1 MNEEDLILE
10 DSDKVR
16 LLELLKRMQDD
27 GRTKQDLDLAVQMFT
42 EKYAKK
48 KSLDTESITSDLE
61 DGVSEPNNFE
71 FDPATKT
78 FTLNGEVVNITQVP
92 DEKKEELIPVG
103 QQQFIPKDIPV
114 TKFPVGFGTDGNQ
127 LSTIPLGENESDVF
141 VDSEGLEIYNQLV
154 SKQKELAELSNER
167 QRLSTGGSFGSP
179 TTGIT
184 SSRFV
189 PVNLRGKANELD
201 KKIEPLQ
208 SQIDEIN
215 SNLSNNIEANKIIQQ
230 KYNYDILKS
239 NEPGFDYKLI
249 YSMPAE
255 TYFNEP
261 ADEVYGRGLNE
272 QELNQFKNELMFERS
287 NDNFGIVPNILR
299 NASNDDTKET
309 LTQKVISSVNNDL
322 ESNMRKYLSDDE
334 LALAKL
340 RTKAFELER
349 QLETAL
355 PTDKARLIT
364 ELSDTKRAI
373 QASTTTKE
381 FFNLDGSRRDAP
393 ISEEE
398 SEIQEFNE
406 QVDVNYQLF
415 DQTERGQFLTIYER
429 LSSVQKQLEADF
441 ENLTYRNTNGEYISI
456 KDALN
461 IAEFNPAVGAARG
474 MVALF
479 GDALDSTLDL
489 IGLLPEE
496 KENAKRVIKSYQ
508 DRYKDNEAKLIAM
521 TRLIGANTDPGSI
534 DKGGFANIKLLGE
547 SLGEGFGGIFIDD
560 FNIQTDADFIAS
572 FGQLMKENGVELTE
586 SQETQV
592 ANDIEDMVLRGIGT
606 SIPIMLQIMLTRQ
619 IPVGALGAI
628 KKLPRY
634 IALSN
639 YLTSNLGATGKFT
652 LSLAENIAIGGTSF
666 GLVKSDA
673 IGVAAGVGEGGVGAV
688 FDTFFPKSKAYYA
701 IRSIFGAASARG
713 INMGAYGIRVL
724 GGGAGEL
731 VAEYSGEMLDNMFK
745 RGFSWE
751 QALERTVGRTKDEA
765 LDKLIATALTCTMFS
780 GAFNAGMLNLTM
792 DEINTKYGGPNITPE
807 AQRAIEKINEIV
819 GDFKNTDS
827 GAQLSLFDAEL
838 FDTDAQDNPYL
849 NLEGPEQVAEPEI
862 DLTGQTELDLFT
874 DEATLFAEQ
883 QMSDVLSQ
891 KVDGRNNIKLGR
903 INTGMSDVKVQKAI
917 NDFNN
922 DVQSEERAKLENV
935 LKTMYDSGTINFIG
949 SDGKKKIKNT
959 VNTSDFSDVTNDIKV
974 TNDRKYVYGNPELL
988 EEQFQLNMEM
998 TKNGTVEGGTTFN
1011 DSDGNLF
1018 GQKKF
1023 AVSIFPDLS
1032 VTKQKGEGTFSKE
1045 EIAAFKE
1052 KHKDILDGNK
1062 NLAVG
1067 TYTSP
1072 ETGISYLDVTA
1083 IMSDATTAQKLAIQY
1098 NQESYFDLE
1107 RGKEIRTGGTG
1118 TPVEGM
1124 ESIEQRVADI
1134 ETLEIQESYTNKLI
1148 KKIESFEKNIDELG
1162 YSDPFLATAT
1172 VKAALVIMRKSIQA
1186 GVSIKKAIDQ
1196 AVAYIKANK
1205 PQEEIFD
1212 ETNFRSLFSDKPNN
1226 VSSSATTTMR
1236 NRNEEGIVET
1246 NENELDSEGSEII
1259 LSVAEPEENQVN
1271 RNGDSSR
1278 MDSADKKRKSDYE
1291 KTNKKITLEEVRL
1304 TLLELG
1310 FDENIR
1316 VKNKLIKLAQDNPDM
1331 SVAAFE
1337 AIANRELQS
1346 GASAAAK
1353 LHADDVVGKMDGGI
1367 GKSHISKDVRDLSD
1381 RIIEAERIIGLDKHY
1396 DNMKL
1401 ETDALIKQLSEM
1413 EIGTDSY
1420 NETLQKINTLSSKM
1434 GITFDPESNNLM
1446 FGEEIVPEG
1455 LIETDGAPIPYR
1467 LKHPV
1472 GVDGQM
1478 ISSADAQAFLDRE
1491 SADNPNFERAQER
1504 ADIYFEATDN
1514 LLNFKL
1520 EEGLIDQETFNRLSQ
1535 IKYSPRMF
1543 IEHLTKLEDGV
1554 FQDGTV
1560 SQLDAPLK
1568 TLDQGS
1574 DKALHNDATDLIIKQ
1589 IAGTYKLAFKNRARG
1604 GLLEFINESN
1614 RTGTDIS
1621 DFGYLIDSKNPLKDG
1636 YVSMDVYV
1644 DGKRVSMAIDQEMAG
1659 SFEGGTANLPG
1670 WLRWVSGSQIL
1681 KTFATG
1687 INPLFALT
1695 NFPRDFVH
1703 VIMSTD
1709 TYGTVLP
1716 ISMAK
1721 MGYDII
1727 KTLPDAITRGP
1738 QYQKAI
1744 SQGMGMDFLTT
1755 QGKLSINK
1763 GDTRFQKSS
1772 KNVFNALSWFGET
1785 SELMVRLAV
1794 RSRQITKRTAEF
1806 EKINGRKPNAQELE
1820 KIERMASND
1829 SRQTMDFGKGGRWS
1843 KQADT
1848 VIPYLNASLQGFRVS
1863 AKYLKDNPGKSMIKI
1878 TQLGAAAMALTARN
1892 IMQYRED
1899 YDKISPY
1906 EKINNFIFML
1916 PTKDEDGNRQYM
1928 RVRKDHFMIPFTTFF
1943 DDMAYQYLTGIN
1955 PNEGKQHFSLFM
1967 DDEDKSNLRKAWDM
1981 SMPLSGFDITELA
1994 TNIPIINALNTY
2006 RSNYD
2011 SFRDRQVYT
2020 GLYSEEDT
2028 PDYLEYYEG
2037 TSKIYKKIGEA
2048 FDLSPARL
2056 EAAVGKITTDP
2067 RNNVYYQAIDGVY
2080 EEITEGMD
2088 DSQIVEF
2095 DKTIGKGW
2103 LEQLGESSYR
2113 TVVRSVPEYVQD
2125 ETISIGKKAKLK
2137 ENGKNTVLFRT
2148 KYTIADEFAKAD
2160 EDKRDAI
2167 LDNLFEIYNNE
2178 VNLKLGY
2185 EVELQESDKENLLN
2199 IILEATTEKEFNV
2212 PTNIAYIENL
2222 KGRNPEAAAITFHYL
2237 MTQTAKK
2244 FGDPSPEMS
2253 KLMEDATKVG
2263 IIKPGDTKFNRYLL
2277 NLKSEQ
2283 NRIQE

>member
-48 KSLDTESITSDLE
+48 KSLDTESITSDSE

-92 DEKKEELIPVG
+92 DDKKEELIPLS
-103 QQQFIPKDIPV
+103 QQVLIPEEAPV
-114 TKFPVGFGTDGNQ
+114 TQYPVGFGSDGNQ
-127 LSTIPLGENESDVF
+127 LSTIPFGENESDVF
-141 VDSEGLEIYNQLV
+141 VDSDGLELYNQLV

-299 NASNDDTKET
+299 NASNDDNTET
-309 LTQKVISSVNNDL
+309 LTQKIISSVNNDL

-334 LALAKL
+334 IALAKL
-340 RTKAFELER
+340 RTKAFELEK

-364 ELSDTKRAI
+364 EQTAVKRAI

-429 LSSVQKQLEADF
+429 LSSVQKQLDADF

-479 GDALDSTLDL
+479 GDALDSTLDSL
-489 IGLLPEE
+489 GLLPEE
-496 KENAKRVIKSYQ
+496 KVNAKRVIESYQ
-508 DRYKDNEAKLIAM
+508 DRYRDNEAKLIAM

-534 DKGGFANIKLLGE
+534 DKGGFANIKLFGE

-560 FNIQTDADFIAS
+560 FNIQTDNDFITY
-572 FGQLMKENGVELTE
+572 FGQLMKENGIELTE
-586 SQETQV
+586 AQEIQIK
-592 ANDIEDMVLRGIGT
+592 NDISDMVASGIGT

-634 IALSN
+634 RAMAN
-639 YLTSNLGATGKFT
+639 YLTNKGGTAGKFA

-745 RGFSWE
+745 RGFNWE

-780 GAFNAGMLNLTM
+780 MAFNAGMLNLTM

-807 AQRAIEKINEIV
+807 AQGAIEKINKIV
-819 GDFKNTDS
+819 GDFKNTDNGS
-827 GAQLSLFDAEL
+827 QLSLFDAEL

-849 NLEGPEQVAEPEI
+849 SEQVSEPEV
-862 DLTGQTELDLFT
+862 DVTDQTDQIELELFS

-891 KVDGRNNIKLGR
+891 KVDGKNNIKLGR
-903 INTGMSDVKVQKAI
+903 INTGMPDVKVQKAI

-922 DVQSEERAKLENV
+922 DVQSEERAQLEKA

-959 VNTSDFSDVTNDIKV
+959 VSTSDFSDVTNDVKV

-1032 VTKQKGEGTFSKE
+1032 VTKQKGEGTFTKE

-1083 IMSDATTAQKLAIQY
+1083 VMSDATTAQKLAIQY

-1118 TPVEGM
+1118 APIEGM
-1124 ESIEQRVADI
+1124 ESVEQRVADI
-1134 ETLEIQESYTNKLI
+1134 ETLQVQEGFTKKVI

-1172 VKAALVIMRKSIQA
+1172 VKAALVIMRKSLQA

-1205 PQEEIFD
+1205 PQGEIFD

-1226 VSSSATTTMR
+1226 VSSSATTTKR
-1236 NRNEEGIVET
+1236 NRNEEGIIET
-1246 NENELDSEGSEII
+1246 NENELESEGSEII
-1259 LSVAEPEENQVN
+1259 LSVAEPEESQVN
-1271 RNGDSSR
+1271 RQGDASR

-1291 KTNKKITLEEVRL
+1291 KQNKKITPEEARL

-1310 FDENIR
+1310 FDANIR
-1316 VKNKLIKLAQDNPDM
+1316 VKDKLMKLVEDNPDM

-1337 AIANRELQS
+1337 AIAYRELQE

-1353 LHADDVVGKMDGGI
+1353 LYADKVVGRMDGGL
-1367 GKSHISKDVRDLSD
+1367 GKSHLTDSQRDLSD

-1401 ETDALIKQLSEM
+1401 ETDGLIKQLSEM
-1413 EIGTDSY
+1413 EVGTDSY
-1420 NETLQKINTLSSKM
+1420 NETLEKINTLSSKM
-1434 GITFDPESNNLM
+1434 GITFDPESGNLM

-1455 LIETDGAPIPYR
+1455 LVETDGAPIRYR
-1467 LKHPV
+1467 LRQTV

-1478 ISSADAQAFLDRE
+1478 TSSADAQAFLDRE
-1491 SADNPNFERAQER
+1491 ANNPDFERAQER
-1504 ADIYFEATDN
+1504 ANIYFEATDN
-1514 LLNFKL
+1514 LLKFKL

-1543 IEHLTKLEDGV
+1543 IEHLSKLEDGV
-1554 FQDGTV
+1554 FEDGTV
-1560 SQLDAPLK
+1560 SQLDTPLK

-1574 DKALHNDATDLIIKQ
+1574 DKTLHNDATDLIIKQ
-1589 IAGTYKLAFKNRARG
+1589 ISGTYKLAFKNRARG

-1621 DFGYLIDSKNPLKDG
+1621 DFGYLIDSKNPLRDG

-1644 DGKRVSMAIDQEMAG
+1644 DGKRVSMAIDREMAD
-1659 SFEGGTANLPG
+1659 SFDTGTGNLPG
-1670 WLRWVSGSQIL
+1670 WTRWVSGSQIL

-1687 INPLFALT
+1687 VNPLFALT
-1695 NFPRDFVH
+1695 NFPRDFLH

-1709 TYGTVLP
+1709 TYGTILP

-1721 MGYDII
+1721 LSYDII
-1727 KTLPDAITRGP
+1727 KTLPDAIMRGP
-1738 QYQKAI
+1738 QYQRAI
-1744 SQGMGMDFLTT
+1744 SQGMGMDHLTT
-1755 QGKLSINK
+1755 QGKVTINR
-1763 GDTRFQKSS
+1763 GDGRFKKSS
-1772 KNVFNALSWFGET
+1772 KNVFNALAWFGET

-1806 EKINGRKPNAQELE
+1806 EKINGRKPNAKELY
-1820 KIERMASND
+1820 KIESMASND
-1829 SRQTMDFGKGGRWS
+1829 SRQTMDFSKGGRWA
-1843 KQADT
+1843 KKADSL
-1848 VIPYLNASLQGFRVS
+1848 IPYLNASLQGFRVS
-1863 AKYLKDNPGKSMIKI
+1863 AKYMKDNPGKSVIKI

-1892 IMQYRED
+1892 ILQYRED
-1899 YDKISPY
+1899 YDKISQY

-1916 PTKDEDGNRQYM
+1916 PTKDENGNRQYM

-1943 DDMAYQYLTGIN
+1943 DDIAYQHMTGIN
-1955 PNEGKQHFSLFM
+1955 PNEGKKHFSLFM

-2020 GLYSEEDT
+2020 GLFSEEDT

-2056 EAAVGKITTDP
+2056 EASVGKITTDP
-2067 RNNVYYQAIDGVY
+2067 RNNVYYQAIDGIY
-2080 EEITEGMD
+2080 EEMTEGMD

-2148 KYTIADEFAKAD
+2148 KYTTADEFAKAD
-2160 EDKRDAI
+2160 KDKRDAI
-2167 LDNLFEIYNNE
+2167 LDNLFEIYGNQ
-2178 VNLKLGY
+2178 VNLELGY

-2237 MTQTAKK
+2237 MTHTAKK

>member
-42 EKYAKK
+42 DKYAKK
-48 KSLDTESITSDLE
+48 KSLDTESITSDSE
-61 DGVSEPNNFE
+61 DGVSEPNSFE

-92 DEKKEELIPVG
+92 DEKKEELIPLS
-103 QQQFIPKDIPV
+103 QQVLIPEGAPATPYPI
-114 TKFPVGFGTDGNQ
+114 GFGSDGNQ
-127 LSTIPLGENESDVF
+127 LSTIPFGENESDVF
-141 VDSEGLEIYNQLV
+141 VDSDGLELYNQLV
-154 SKQKELAELSNER
+154 SKQEELARLSNER

-179 TTGIT
+179 TTGVT
-184 SSRFV
+184 GSSFL

-201 KKIEPLQ
+201 EKIEPLQ
-208 SQIDEIN
+208 IEIDEIN

-299 NASNDDTKET
+299 NIDDDDTQET
-309 LTQKVISSVNNDL
+309 LTQKIISSVNNDL

-355 PTDKARLIT
+355 ATDKARLIT

-393 ISEEE
+393 ISEGE
-398 SEIQEFNE
+398 SEVQEFNE

-429 LSSVQKQLEADF
+429 LSSVQKQLDADF

-474 MVALF
+474 LVALF
-479 GDALDSTLDL
+479 DDTLDSTLDL
-489 IGLLPEE
+489 LGLLPEE
-496 KENAKRVIKSYQ
+496 KVNAKRVIESYQ
-508 DRYKDNEAKLIAM
+508 DRYRDNEAKLIAM

-534 DKGGFANIKLLGE
+534 DKGGFANIKLFGE

-560 FNIQTDADFIAS
+560 FNIQTDKDFLES
-572 FGQLMKENGVELTE
+572 YVQLMKENGIELTE
-586 SQETQV
+586 SQLAE
-592 ANDIEDMVLRGIGT
+592 AENDISDMVASGLGT
-606 SIPIMLQIMLTRQ
+606 SIPIMLQIMITRQ

-628 KKLPRY
+628 KQLPRY
-634 IALSN
+634 RAMAN
-639 YLTSNLGATGKFT
+639 YLTSKGTIGKYA
-652 LSLAENIAIGGTSF
+652 LSLAENTVIGGTSF
-666 GLVKSDA
+666 GLVKSDD
-673 IGVAAGVGEGGVGAV
+673 ISVAMGFGEGFVGGT
-688 FDTFFPKSKAYYA
+688 FDTFFPKSKTYYA

-713 INMGAYGIRVL
+713 INTGAYSLRVL

-745 RGFSWE
+745 RGYNWE
-751 QALERTVGRTKDEA
+751 QALERTVGRTGDEA
-765 LDKLIATALTCTMFS
+765 LDKLIATAITCTMFS
-780 GAFNAGMLNLTM
+780 SAFNAGMLNLTM

-807 AQRAIEKINEIV
+807 AQNAVNKINEII
-819 GDFKNTDS
+819 GDFKNSSS
-827 GAQLSLFDAEL
+827 GGQLSLFDAEL

-849 NLEGPEQVAEPEI
+849 NLEGPEQSAQPEI

-874 DEATLFAEQ
+874 DEATSFAEQ
-883 QMSDVLSQ
+883 QMSEVLSQ

-903 INTGMSDVKVQKAI
+903 INTGMSDVKVQKAV

-922 DVQSEERAKLENV
+922 DVQSEERAQLEKV
-935 LKTMYDSGTINFIG
+935 LKTMYDSGTITFKG
-949 SDGKKKIKNT
+949 SDGKKVIKNT
-959 VNTSDFSDVTNDIKV
+959 VSTSDFSDVTNDVKV
-974 TNDRKYVYGNPELL
+974 TNDRQYVYGNPELL

-1083 IMSDATTAQKLAIQY
+1083 VMSDATTAQKLAIQY

-1118 TPVEGM
+1118 APIEGM
-1124 ESIEQRVADI
+1124 ESVEQRVADI
-1134 ETLEIQESYTNKLI
+1134 ETLQVQEGFTKKVI
-1148 KKIESFEKNIDELG
+1148 KKIESFEKNIGDLR

-1172 VKAALVIMRKSIQA
+1172 VKAALAIMRKSIQA

-1205 PQEEIFD
+1205 KQGEIFD

-1226 VSSSATTTMR
+1226 VTSSATTTKR
-1236 NRNEEGIVET
+1236 NRNEEGIIET
-1246 NENELDSEGSEII
+1246 NENELESEGSEII
-1259 LSVAEPEENQVN
+1259 LSVAEPEESQIN
-1271 RNGDSSR
+1271 RQGDASR

-1291 KTNKKITLEEVRL
+1291 KKNKKITLEEARL

-1316 VKNKLIKLAQDNPDM
+1316 IKDKLIKLVQDNPDM

-1337 AIANRELQS
+1337 AIASRELQN

-1353 LHADDVVGKMDGGI
+1353 LYADDVVGKMDGGL
-1367 GKSHISKDVRDLSD
+1367 GKSHITKSERDLSD
-1381 RIIEAERIIGLDKHY
+1381 RIIEYERIIALDKVY
-1396 DNMKL
+1396 DGYKL
-1401 ETDALIKQLSEM
+1401 QTDALIKQLSEM
-1413 EIGTDSY
+1413 EVGTDSY
-1420 NETLQKINTLSSKM
+1420 NETLEKINTLSSKM
-1434 GITFDPESNNLM
+1434 GITFDPESGNLM

-1455 LIETDGAPIPYR
+1455 LVETDGAPIRYR
-1467 LKHPV
+1467 LRQTV

-1478 ISSADAQAFLDRE
+1478 VSSADAQAFLDRE
-1491 SADNPNFERAQER
+1491 SANNPDFERAQER
-1504 ADIYFEATDN
+1504 ANIYFEASDN
-1514 LLNFKL
+1514 LLKFKL

-1535 IKYSPRMF
+1535 IKYSPRVF
-1543 IEHLTKLEDGV
+1543 IEHLSKLEDGV
-1554 FQDGTV
+1554 SKDG
-1560 SQLDAPLK
+1560 SINQLDTPLK

-1574 DKALHNDATDLIIKQ
+1574 DKTMHNDATDLIIKQ
-1589 IAGTYKLAFKNRARG
+1589 IAGTYKLAFKNRARA
-1604 GLLEFINESN
+1604 GLFEFINESN
-1614 RTGTDIS
+1614 RTGLDIS
-1621 DFGYLIDSKNPLKDG
+1621 DFGYIIDNKNTLKDG
-1636 YVSMDVYV
+1636 YVPMDVYI
-1644 DGKRVSMAIDQEMAG
+1644 DGKRVSMAIDQDMAA
-1659 SFEGGTANLPG
+1659 SFEGGTLTFPG
-1670 WLRWVSGSQIL
+1670 YMRWLSGSQIL

-1721 MGYDII
+1721 MSYDII

-1755 QGKLSINK
+1755 QGKVSINK
-1763 GDTRFQKSS
+1763 GDTRFQKSA

-1843 KQADT
+1843 KEIDT

-1863 AKYLKDNPGKSMIKI
+1863 AKYMKDNPGKSVIKI
-1878 TQLGAAAMALTARN
+1878 TQLGVAAMALTARN

-1899 YDKISPY
+1899 YDKISQY

-1943 DDMAYQYLTGIN
+1943 DDMAYQYLTGLN

-1981 SMPLSGFDITELA
+1981 SMPLEGFDITELA

-2006 RSNYD
+2006 QSNYD
-2011 SFRDRQVYT
+2011 SFRDREVFYDA
-2020 GLYSEEDT
+2020 EDY
-2028 PDYLEYYEG
+2028 PDRLEYYRG
-2037 TSKIYKKIGEA
+2037 TSKIYKQIGESLN
-2048 FDLSPARL
+2048 LSPARL

-2095 DKTIGKGW
+2095 DKTISKGW

-2113 TVVRSVPEYVQD
+2113 TVVRSVPEFAQD
-2125 ETISIGKKAKLK
+2125 ESISVLKKAKQV
-2137 ENGKNTVLFRT
+2137 ENGKKLVINRT
-2148 KYTIADEFAKAD
+2148 KYFMADEYAKAD
-2160 EDKRDAI
+2160 EDKRKEI
-2167 LDNLFEIYNNE
+2167 MNNLFDLYRNQVSLE
-2178 VNLKLGY
+2178 LGY
-2185 EVELQESDKENLLN
+2185 EVDIEDLN
-2199 IILEATTEKEFNV
+2199 YDNFKNTIEEITIEKEFDV
-2212 PTNIAYIENL
+2212 SPAIAQI
-2222 KGRNPEAAAITFHYL
+2222 KQSMGRNPEAAAITYHYL
-2237 MTQTAKK
+2237 MTETAKK

-2253 KLMEDATKVG
+2253 KLIEDATKVG
-2263 IIKPGDTKFNRYLL
+2263 ILKEGDTKFNRYLL

>member
-10 DSDKVR
+10 DSDKAK
-16 LLELLKRMQDD
+16 LMELLVKMKKN
-27 GRTKQDLDLAVQMFT
+27 GEPKAKIDLAVQMFT

-48 KSLDTESITSDLE
+48 KSLDTESITSDSE
-61 DGVSEPNNFE
+61 DGVSEPDNFE
-71 FDPATKT
+71 FDPSTKT
-78 FTLNGEVVNITQVP
+78 FTLNGEVINITQVP
-92 DEKKEELIPVG
+92 DNKKEELIPLSQTVL
-103 QQQFIPKDIPV
+103 IPEEAQATPYPIASGK
-114 TKFPVGFGTDGNQ
+114 DGNM
-127 LSTIPLGENESDVF
+127 LSTIPFGENKSDVF
-141 VDSEGLEIYNQLV
+141 VDSDGLELYNQLV
-154 SKQKELAELSNER
+154 SKQEELARLSNQK
-167 QRLSTGGSFGSP
+167 QRLITGGSFGSP
-179 TTGIT
+179 TTGVT
-184 SSRFV
+184 GSSFL

-201 KKIEPLQ
+201 EKIEPLQ
-208 SQIDEIN
+208 NEVNEIN
-215 SNLSNNIEANKIIQQ
+215 SNLSNNIEANKLIQQ

-261 ADEVYGRGLNE
+261 ADDVYGRGLNE

-299 NASNDDTKET
+299 NASNDDNTET

-322 ESNMRKYLSDDE
+322 ESSMRKYLSDDE
-334 LALAKL
+334 IALAKL
-340 RTKAFELER
+340 RTKAFELEK

-373 QASTTTKE
+373 EASTTTKE

-393 ISEEE
+393 ISEGE
-398 SEIQEFNE
+398 SELQEFNK
-406 QVDVNYQLF
+406 QIDVNYQLF

-461 IAEFNPAVGAARG
+461 IAELNPGIGATRG
-474 MVALF
+474 FTALF
-479 GDALDSTLDL
+479 GSSSDAILDSL
-489 IGLLPEE
+489 GLLPEE
-496 KENAKRVIKSYQ
+496 KVNAKRVIESYK

-547 SLGEGFGGIFIDD
+547 SLGEGFGGILIDD

-572 FGQLMKENGVELTE
+572 FGQLMKENGIELTE
-586 SQETQV
+586 AQEIQV
-592 ANDIEDMVLRGIGT
+592 KNDVSDMVASGIGT

-634 IALSN
+634 RAMAN
-639 YLTSNLGATGKFT
+639 YLTSKGTTGKFT

-666 GLVKSDA
+666 GLVKSDD
-673 IGVAAGVGEGGVGAV
+673 IGVAMGVGEGSVAAV

-713 INMGAYGIRVL
+713 INTGAYSLRVL

-745 RGFSWE
+745 RGFNWE

-765 LDKLIATALTCTMFS
+765 LDKLIATAITCTMFS
-780 GAFNAGMLNLTM
+780 SAFNAGMLNLTI
-792 DEINTKYGGPNITPE
+792 DEINTKYGGANQSQDVQN
-807 AQRAIEKINEIV
+807 AVNKINEIINNH
-819 GDFKNTDS
+819 KNSSS
-827 GAQLSLFDAEL
+827 GGQLSLFDAEL

-849 NLEGPEQVAEPEI
+849 NLEGPEQVAQPEI
-862 DLTGQTELDLFT
+862 DLTGQTELELFS
-874 DEATLFAEQ
+874 DGATSFAEQ

-922 DVQSEERAKLENV
+922 DVQSEERAELENA
-935 LKTMYDSGTINFIG
+935 LKTMYDSGTITFLG
-949 SDGKKKIKNT
+949 SDGKKVIKNS
-959 VNTSDFSDVTNDIKV
+959 VSTSDFSDVTNDVKV
-974 TNDRKYVYGNPELL
+974 TNDRQYVYGNPELL

-1083 IMSDATTAQKLAIQY
+1083 VMSDATTAQKLAIQY

-1118 TPVEGM
+1118 APIEGM
-1124 ESIEQRVADI
+1124 ESVEQRVADI
-1134 ETLEIQESYTNKLI
+1134 ETLQVQEGFTKKVI
-1148 KKIESFEKNIDELG
+1148 KKIESFEKNIVELG

-1172 VKAALVIMRKSIQA
+1172 VKAALVIMRKSLEA

-1205 PQEEIFD
+1205 KQGEIFD

-1226 VSSSATTTMR
+1226 VTSSATTTKR

-1246 NENELDSEGSEII
+1246 NENELNSEGSEII
-1259 LSVAEPEENQVN
+1259 LSVAEPEESQVN
-1271 RNGDSSR
+1271 RQGDASR

-1291 KTNKKITLEEVRL
+1291 KQNKKITPEEARL

-1310 FDENIR
+1310 FDTNIR
-1316 VKNKLIKLAQDNPDM
+1316 VKDKLMKLAQDNPDM

-1337 AIANRELQS
+1337 AIAYRELQE

-1353 LHADDVVGKMDGGI
+1353 LYADKVVGRMDGGL
-1367 GKSHISKDVRDLSD
+1367 GKSHLTDSQRDLSD

-1413 EIGTDSY
+1413 EVGTDSY
-1420 NETLQKINTLSSKM
+1420 NETLEKINTLSSKM

-1472 GVDGQM
+1472 GVDGEM
-1478 ISSADAQAFLDRE
+1478 TSSADAQAFLDRE
-1491 SADNPNFERAQER
+1491 SANNPDFERAQER
-1504 ADIYFEATDN
+1504 ANFYFEATNN
-1514 LLNFKL
+1514 LLKFKL

-1543 IEHLTKLEDGV
+1543 IEHLSKLEDGV

-1560 SQLDAPLK
+1560 SQLDSPLK

-1589 IAGTYKLAFKNRARG
+1589 ISGTYKLAFKNRARG

-1621 DFGYLIDSKNPLKDG
+1621 DFGYLIDSKNPLRDG

-1644 DGKRVSMAIDQEMAG
+1644 DGKRVSMAIDREMAD
-1659 SFEGGTANLPG
+1659 SFDTGTGNLPG
-1670 WLRWVSGSQIL
+1670 WTRWVSGSQIL

-1687 INPLFALT
+1687 VNPLFALT
-1695 NFPRDFVH
+1695 NFPRDFLH

-1709 TYGTVLP
+1709 TYGTILP

-1721 MGYDII
+1721 LSYDII
-1727 KTLPDAITRGP
+1727 KTLPDAIMRGP
-1738 QYQKAI
+1738 QYQRAI
-1744 SQGMGMDFLTT
+1744 SQGMGMDHLTT
-1755 QGKLSINK
+1755 QGKVTINR
-1763 GDTRFQKSS
+1763 GDGRFKKSS
-1772 KNVFNALSWFGET
+1772 KNVFNALAWFGET

-1806 EKINGRKPNAQELE
+1806 EKINGRKPNAKELY
-1820 KIERMASND
+1820 KIESMASND
-1829 SRQTMDFGKGGRWS
+1829 SRQTMDFSKGGRWA
-1843 KQADT
+1843 KKADS

-1863 AKYLKDNPGKSMIKI
+1863 AKYMKDNPGKSVIKI

-1892 IMQYRED
+1892 ILQYRED
-1899 YDKISPY
+1899 YDKISQY

-1916 PTKDEDGNRQYM
+1916 PTKDENGNRQYM

-1943 DDMAYQYLTGIN
+1943 DDISYQYLTGLN

-1981 SMPLSGFDITELA
+1981 SMPLEGFDITELA
-1994 TNIPIINALNTY
+1994 TNIPLINALNTY

-2011 SFRDRQVYT
+2011 SFRDTEVF
-2020 GLYSEEDT
+2020 SDAEDY
-2028 PDYLEYYEG
+2028 PDRLEYYRG
-2037 TSKIYKKIGEA
+2037 TSKIYKKIGESL
-2048 FDLSPARL
+2048 DLSPARL

-2067 RNNVYYQAIDGVY
+2067 RNNIYYQAIDGVY
-2080 EEITEGMD
+2080 EEMTEGMD

-2113 TVVRSVPEYVQD
+2113 TVVRSVPEFTQD
-2125 ETISIGKKAKLK
+2125 ESISVLKKAKQE
-2137 ENGKNTVLFRT
+2137 ENGKKLVMSRT
-2148 KYTIADEFAKAD
+2148 KYFMADEFAKAD
-2160 EDKRDAI
+2160 EDKRAAI
-2167 LDNLFEIYNNE
+2167 LDNIFEIYGNQ
-2178 VNLKLGY
+2178 VNLELGY

-2199 IILEATTEKEFNV
+2199 VILEATTEKQFDV
-2212 PTNIAYIENL
+2212 SPTIARIANSM
-2222 KGRNPEAAAITFHYL
+2222 GRNPEAAAITYHYL
-2237 MTQTAKK
+2237 MTETAKK